1 VHKLESVHER
11 QIRDLASGVL
21 GEPESSALDRSAS
34 VSTDQSPSGKAHT
47 LSRGGRVRSAE
58 RYLPQWPF
66 PPRRTRPL
74 CAAHSGQAALRSR
87 FRLEPRLYRA
97 RSRSHGPVFGNV
109 TERRGHTPRVGGRC
123 ESDPPGPDPEGT
135 SLRTARLKLLPL
147 TSRDESDHARVSRN
161 AADALRDTRA
171 ADVQWREHGFG
182 PWAVRDKQGSCFLGC
197 AELRLAGEGIEG
209 IAPDEVEAGWWVT
222 EDRRNDGIATE
233 AMEAAIDDLFSRT
246 DVETITAY
254 ISDGGN
260 EASRRVAAK
269 LGFSVRGR
277 GHGRSGEPMTVY
289 TLPRDD
295 WLRQRP

>member
-1 VHKLESVHER
+1 MGQCSGMSPER
-11 QIRDLASGVL
+11 G
-21 GEPESSALDRSAS
+21 
-34 VSTDQSPSGKAHT
+34 
-47 LSRGGRVRSAE
+47 
-58 RYLPQWPF
+58 
-66 PPRRTRPL
+66 
-74 CAAHSGQAALRSR
+74 
-87 FRLEPRLYRA
+87 
-97 RSRSHGPVFGNV
+97 
-109 TERRGHTPRVGGRC
+109 GHTPRVGGRC

-135 SLRTARLKLLPL
+135 SLRTARLRLLPL

-197 AELRLAGEGIEG
+197 AELRLAGDGIEG